1 MLPHAPDQPGDY
13 FSHARTDIEPLLPPT
28 LGRILE
34 IGCGRG
40 ATLAWLKATRPCE
53 LLVGIELFAEA
64 AGEARSHADHIECGD
79 AEAILERVGAR
90 GPYDLVLCLDVLE
103 HLVDPW
109 QFVARVEKL
118 LAPGGSLV
126 ISVPNVRHYRVSLPL
141 LLLGRWRYESAG
153 VLDRTHLRFFTR
165 EGARQLLDSP
175 ALQAA
180 RCRASR
186 PPRGSGSWLAN
197 LMSAGLLSDLFAV
210 QYMLAAQKRADAI
223 P

>member
-1 MLPHAPDQPGDY
+1 MPFDPPDLPGDY
-13 FSHARTDIEPLLPPT
+13 FSHARTEIEPLLPPA

-34 IGCGRG
+34 VGCGRG
-40 ATLAWLKATRPCE
+40 ATLAWLKETRPCE
-53 LLVGIELFAEA
+53 LLVGIELVDEA
-64 AGEARSHADHIECGD
+64 AREARRHADHIECGD
-79 AEAILERVGAR
+79 AEAVLERVVER

-109 QFVARVEKL
+109 RFLSRVENL
-118 LAPGGSLV
+118 LAADGLLV

-141 LLLGRWRYESAG
+141 LLFGQWRYQPAG

-165 EGARQLLDSP
+165 ESACQLLESP
-175 ALQAA
+175 SLQATG
-180 RCRASR
+180 CRPSR

-197 LMSAGLLSDLFAV
+197 LLSAGLLADLVAV
-210 QYMLAAQKRADAI
+210 QYLLAARKRSVA